1 MASWIDNSLLRTFV
15 KNVNADDE
23 AMISLAVDIACGK
36 VEELCGPIVNTT
48 VTGEVHDV
56 RGSDEL
62 CLRYRATSLVSITT
76 EAGTTLTPSDW
87 AVDGQLLRNKAGRC
101 YDEVLVVTYT
111 SGYFN
116 SADSPEVK
124 RAAAPWAFSAAL
136 HIGQQH
142 MRTLRRF
149 GQAAEGPVGFLVPAA
164 AMDEMADHLLAPDGF
179 S

>member
-1 MASWIDNSLLRTFV
+1 MAWVETSLLRTFV

-23 AMISLAVDIACGK
+23 AMIGLAVDVACGV
-36 VEELCGPIVNTT
+36 VEELCGPIANTT
-48 VTGEVHDV
+48 VTESVTARSGK
-56 RGSDEL
+56 SK
-62 CLRYRATSLVSITT
+62 LRYRATSLVSITT

-87 AVDGQLLRNKAGRC
+87 AVDGQVLRNKAGRC

-111 SGYFN
+111 SGYFDDTN
-116 SADSPEVK
+116 PSAK
-124 RAAAPWAFSAAL
+124 APAWARSAAL

-149 GQAAEGPVGFLVPAA
+149 GQTTEGPQGFLVPAA
-164 AMDEMADHLLAPDGF
+164 AMEEMADHLLAPDGF

>member
-23 AMISLAVDIACGK
+23 AMIGLAVDVACGK

-87 AVDGQLLRNKAGRC
+87 AVDGQVLRNKAGRC

-111 SGYFN
+111 SGYFDDTN
-116 SADSPEVK
+116 PSAK
-124 RAAAPWAFSAAL
+124 APAWARSAAL

-149 GQAAEGPVGFLVPAA
+149 GQTTEGPQGFLVPAA
-164 AMDEMADHLLAPDGF
+164 AMEEMADHLLAPDGV

>member
-1 MASWIDNSLLRTFV
+1 MAWIETSLLRTFV

-23 AMISLAVDIACGK
+23 AMIGLAVDVACGK
-36 VEELCGPIVNTT
+36 VEELCGPIANTT
-48 VTGEVHDV
+48 VTESVTV
-56 RGSDEL
+56 RSGKSK
-62 CLRYRATSLVSITT
+62 LRYRATSLVSITT

-87 AVDGQLLRNKAGRC
+87 AVDGQVLRNKAGRC

-149 GQAAEGPVGFLVPAA
+149 GQTTEGPQGFLVPAA
-164 AMDEMADHLLAPDGF
+164 AMEEMADHLLAPDGF

>member
-1 MASWIDNSLLRTFV
+1 MAWVETSLLRTFV
-15 KNVNADDE
+15 KNANADDE
-23 AMISLAVDIACGK
+23 AMIGLAVDVACGV
-36 VEELCGPIVNTT
+36 VEELCGPIANTT
-48 VTGEVHDV
+48 VTETVTI
-56 RGSDEL
+56 RGYQL
-62 CLRYRATSLVSITT
+62 VTKYRATALTAIAT
-76 EAGTTLTPSDW
+76 ESGTALTAADW
-87 AVDGQLLRNKAGRC
+87 VIDGQLMRNKAGRC

-149 GQAAEGPVGFLVPAA
+149 GQTTEGPVGFLVPAA
-164 AMDEMADHLLAPDGF
+164 AMEEMADHLLAPDGF
-179 S
+179 A

>member
-1 MASWIDNSLLRTFV
+1 MAWLDPSVLRSFV
-15 KNVNADDE
+15 KNLNADDE
-23 AMISLAVDIACGK
+23 EMINLAVDVACGV
-36 VEELCGPIVNTT
+36 VEELCGPIANTT
-48 VTGEVHDV
+48 VTESVTARSGK
-56 RGSDEL
+56 SK
-62 CLRYRATSLVSITT
+62 LRYRATSLVSITT

-87 AVDGQLLRNKAGRC
+87 AGDGQVLRNKAGRC
-101 YDEVLVVTYT
+101 YDEVLVVTDT
-111 SGYFN
+111 SGYFI

-149 GQAAEGPVGFLVPAA
+149 GQTAEGPVGFLVPIA
-164 AMDEMADHLLAPDGF
+164 AMEEMADHLLAPDGF

>member
-1 MASWIDNSLLRTFV
+1 MAWVETSLLRTFV

-23 AMISLAVDIACGK
+23 AMIGLAVDVACGK
-36 VEELCGPIVNTT
+36 VEELCGPIANTT
-48 VTGEVHDV
+48 VTESVTV
-56 RGSDEL
+56 RSGKSK
-62 CLRYRATSLVSITT
+62 LRYRATSLVSITT

-87 AVDGQLLRNKAGRC
+87 AVDGQVLRNKAGRC

-111 SGYFN
+111 SGYFDDTN
-116 SADSPEVK
+116 PSAK
-124 RAAAPWAFSAAL
+124 APAWARSAAL

-149 GQAAEGPVGFLVPAA
+149 GQTTEGPQGFLVPAA
-164 AMDEMADHLLAPDGF
+164 AMEEMADNLLAPDGF

>member
-23 AMISLAVDIACGK
+23 AMISLAVDVACGK

-87 AVDGQLLRNKAGRC
+87 AIDGQLLRNKSGTC
-101 YDEVLVVTYT
+101 YGDVLVVSYT
-111 SGYFN
+111 TGYI
-116 SADSPEVK
+116 ATGDT
-124 RAAAPWAFSAAL
+124 APAWARSAAL

-149 GQAAEGPVGFLVPAA
+149 GQTTEGPQGFLVPAA
-164 AMDEMADHLLAPDGF
+164 AMEEMADHLLAPDGF

>member
-1 MASWIDNSLLRTFV
+1 MAWIDPSLLRVFV

-23 AMISLAVDIACGK
+23 AMIGLAVDVACGV
-36 VEELCGPIVNTT
+36 VEELCGPIANTT
-48 VTGEVHDV
+48 VTESVTARSGK
-56 RGSDEL
+56 SK
-62 CLRYRATSLVSITT
+62 LRYRATSLVSITT

-87 AVDGQLLRNKAGRC
+87 AVDGQVLRNKAGRC

-111 SGYFN
+111 SGYFDN
-116 SADSPEVK
+116 TNPSAK
-124 RAAAPWAFSAAL
+124 APAWARSAAL

-149 GQAAEGPVGFLVPAA
+149 GQTTEGPQGFLVPAA
-164 AMDEMADHLLAPDGF
+164 AMEEMADHLLAPDGF

>member
-1 MASWIDNSLLRTFV
+1 MAWVETSLLRTFV

-23 AMISLAVDIACGK
+23 AMIGLAVDVACGV
-36 VEELCGPIVNTT
+36 VEELCGPIANTT
-48 VTGEVHDV
+48 VTESVTARSGK
-56 RGSDEL
+56 SK
-62 CLRYRATSLVSITT
+62 LRYRATSLVSITT
-76 EAGTTLTPSDW
+76 EAGTALTPSDW
-87 AVDGQLLRNKAGRC
+87 AIDGQLLRNKSGTC
-101 YDEVLVVTYT
+101 HDDVLVVTYS

-149 GQAAEGPVGFLVPAA
+149 GQTAEGPVGFLVPIA
-164 AMDEMADHLLAPDGF
+164 AMEEMADHLLTPDGF
-179 S
+179 A